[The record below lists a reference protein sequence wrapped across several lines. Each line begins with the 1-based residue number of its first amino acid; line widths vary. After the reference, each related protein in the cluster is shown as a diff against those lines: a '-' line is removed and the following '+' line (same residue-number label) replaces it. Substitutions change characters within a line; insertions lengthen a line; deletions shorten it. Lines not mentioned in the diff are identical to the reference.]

1 MVADDN
7 LLKQVRVMADYQF
20 GKGCGETLFSDGV
33 TFMLSRTKR
42 VRQILSGKS
51 RIATVRAK
59 DGTLTL
65 SIEAA
70 SALHSFLPFPRQR
83 VVICEDASPFVSKG
97 KTAFAKHV
105 LEIDPDLRS
114 GEEVLVVDEQDK
126 LLATGQLLL
135 SVPEVLAMDSGA
147 AVDVRVGI
155 EK

>member
-1 MVADDN
+1 
-7 LLKQVRVMADYQF
+7 
-20 GKGCGETLFSDGV
+20 
-33 TFMLSRTKR
+33 MLSRTKR
-42 VRQILSGKS
+42 VRQILSDRS

-59 DGTLTL
+59 DGVLTL

-70 SALHSFLPFPRQR
+70 CILHSFLPYPRQR
-83 VVICEDASPFVSKG
+83 VIVCEDAVPFVSKG

-105 LEIDPDLRS
+105 LELDENLRS
-114 GEEVLVVDEQDK
+114 GEEVLVVDEQDR

-135 SVPEVLAMDSGA
+135 SVPEIRAMDSGA

>member
-1 MVADDN
+1 MVADAN
-7 LLKQVRVMADYQF
+7 LLSQVRVMADYQF
-20 GKGCGETLFSDGV
+20 GKGSGNVLFPDDVS
-33 TFMLSRTKR
+33 FMLSRTKR
-42 VRQILSGKS
+42 VRQVLSGKS

-59 DGTLTL
+59 DGVLTL

-70 SALHSFLPFPRQR
+70 SMLHSFLPFPRQR
-83 VVICEDASPFVSKG
+83 VVICEDAVPFVSKG

-105 LEIDPDLRS
+105 LELDPELRS

-126 LLATGQLLL
+126 LLAAGQLLL
-135 SVPEVLAMDSGA
+135 AVPEIIVMDSGA

>member
-7 LLKQVRVMADYQF
+7 LLRQVRVMADYQF
-20 GKGCGETLFSDGV
+20 GKGCGNSLFPDDA

-42 VRQILSGKS
+42 VRQILSGKL

-59 DGTLTL
+59 DGVLTL

-70 SALHSFLPFPRQR
+70 SAIHSHLPFPKQR
-83 VVICEDASPFVSKG
+83 VVICEDAVPFVSKG

-105 LEIDPDLRS
+105 LELDHDLRS

-126 LLATGQLLL
+126 LLASGQLLL
-135 SVPEVLAMDSGA
+135 SVTEILAMDSGP